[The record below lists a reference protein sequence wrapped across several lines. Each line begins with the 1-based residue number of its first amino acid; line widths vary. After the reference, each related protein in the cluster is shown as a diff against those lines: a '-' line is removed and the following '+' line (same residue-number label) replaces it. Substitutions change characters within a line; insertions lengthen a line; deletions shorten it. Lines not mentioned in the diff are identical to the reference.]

1 MRYSGTECPFERG
14 VDPGGQAADAVA
26 DPGGLAGKVVVESD
40 EPPEFGEGLVAD
52 VDPAQRV
59 RRGAAVSAMMSA
71 SRASVF
77 AWPGYRSA
85 TRRIDSPGR

>member
-59 RRGAAVSAMMSA
+59 RHGAGGIRDDECIAGIGFRLA
-71 SRASVF
+71 
-77 AWPGYRSA
+77 G
-85 TRRIDSPGR
+85 I